1 MTNDYDPFLIN
12 RRRRRTPETWR
23 KTGHALCQVFFSFFT
38 PCLDW
43 FPRLA
48 EVFDVDVGSIKAGA
62 ITDSNAESFFDEKT
76 FQNRAKFLAVAK
88 KFAILKLRKRRS
100 EKR

>member
-62 ITDSNAESFFDEKT
+62 ITDSNAESFLTKKLFKIE
-76 FQNRAKFLAVAK
+76 QNSWQSQKNLLF
-88 KFAILKLRKRRS
+88 
-100 EKR
+100 

>member
-1 MTNDYDPFLIN
+1 VSNL
-12 RRRRRTPETWR
+12 
-23 KTGHALCQVFFSFFT
+23 FSFFT

-48 EVFDVDVGSIKAGA
+48 EVFVVDVGIKAGA
-62 ITDSNAESFFDEKT
+62 ITASNAESFFDEKT
-76 FQNRAKFLAVAK
+76 IQNRAKFLAVAK

-100 EKR
+100 AKR

>member
-23 KTGHALCQVFFSFFT
+23 KTGHALCQIFFSFFT

-62 ITDSNAESFFDEKT
+62 ITASNAESFFDEKT

-100 EKR
+100 AKR